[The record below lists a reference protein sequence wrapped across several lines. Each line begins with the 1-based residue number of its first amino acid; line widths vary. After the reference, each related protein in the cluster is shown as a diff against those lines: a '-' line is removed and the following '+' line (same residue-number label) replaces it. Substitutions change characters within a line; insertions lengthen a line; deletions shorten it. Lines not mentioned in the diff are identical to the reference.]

1 MKINVVQFGCAW
13 RTKCFVIYFM
23 YRSSLWFKYGLMKN
37 DQTLIVV
44 NSTGAI
50 LCFMYMLLY
59 YIYTLQKVNNFQ
71 VLFELLISN
80 YQLQFPVSYQYLIC
94 CSWIFYVWIGNRWE
108 KYRSINNRKWVPKT
122 STDIAVP
129 IFVPVVFEGFDI
141 NKLFLFIFKFKYTWV
156 CFIYFYFVVYT

>member
-1 MKINVVQFGCAW
+1 MTYLKFIL
-13 RTKCFVIYFM
+13 IYFM

-71 VLFELLISN
+71 VLFGLLISN
-80 YQLQFPVSYQYLIC
+80 YQLQFPVLYQYLIC
-94 CSWIFYVWIGNRWE
+94 CSWIFKFELVTDGKNI
-108 KYRSINNRKWVPKT
+108 SIYNRKCVPKT

-129 IFVPVVFEGFDI
+129 MFVPVVFEYEKAFLI
-141 NKLFLFIFKFKYTWV
+141 YKILQIQVYLSFFYILCCVYLRYWISKLIQS
-156 CFIYFYFVVYT
+156 

>member
-1 MKINVVQFGCAW
+1 MCTILHLCIYLNFFILWKLILYSLAARDVFKFI
-13 RTKCFVIYFM
+13 RIYFM

-71 VLFELLISN
+71 VLFILLISN

-94 CSWIFYVWIGNRWE
+94 CSWIFYVWIGSRWG
-108 KYRSINNRKWVPKT
+108 KTSINNRKWVPKM

-129 IFVPVVFEGFDI
+129 MFVPVVFE
-141 NKLFLFIFKFKYTWV
+141 YE
-156 CFIYFYFVVYT
+156 